1 MNRLE
6 DSLREALRREPA
18 PYGFAE
24 RVLRAAEN
32 RPAAHVNSG
41 GLWAR
46 IGMAFRGP
54 RVRWAAAF
62 AAAALAFGVVEVRN
76 QRERAEG
83 EKVKEQ
89 LMLALRITGG
99 KLALAKAGVYRMNHI
114 PARQVSIPQ

>member
-18 PYGFAE
+18 PEGFAE
-24 RVLRAAEN
+24 RVLRAAETQSVA
-32 RPAAHVNSG
+32 RVDAG

-46 IGMAFRGP
+46 LGGAFRGP

-83 EKVKEQ
+83 ERAKQQ

-99 KLALAKAGVYRMNHI
+99 KLALAKAGVYRMSS
-114 PARQVSIPQ
+114 RVSIQQ